1 MKGILFL
8 CTGNSC
14 RSHQMAEANKKAK
27 PTIILIEDKIP
38 KRHYKITQR
47 IFLIGLAFYDI
58 SLFNFP

>member
-14 RSHQMAEANKKAK
+14 HSQISEANKKAK
-27 PTIILIEDKIP
+27 PTIILMEDKIS

-47 IFLIGLAFYDI
+47 IFLIGLAF
-58 SLFNFP
+58 

>member
-14 RSHQMAEANKKAK
+14 HSQMAEANKKAK

-47 IFLIGLAFYDI
+47 IFLIGLAF
-58 SLFNFP
+58 